1 MILYKPCN
9 CNPTW
14 HYMYVFLLAQNISH
28 FPLCIPLEESQS
40 GYCSLHL
47 TIDFQLKHR
56 VINGRE
62 ATQLNLRNIVA
73 CIYFVF
79 FPTDHSLPQL
89 FLVCEDPGELTQ
101 PDFIPV
107 SLPLTVVLILSSSNI
122 SFNFG

>member
-62 ATQLNLRNIVA
+62 ATL
-73 CIYFVF
+73 
-79 FPTDHSLPQL
+79 TKSEEHSCLYLFCVLSNRPQ
-89 FLVCEDPGELTQ
+89 PS
-101 PDFIPV
+101 PA
-107 SLPLTVVLILSSSNI
+107 VLGVRGPWGIN
-122 SFNFG
+122 